1 MTALQPAALALSAE
15 LERELGLPLSR
26 DLRMGDVADVDGDLL
41 WLYSRSRPGV
51 VYAMQQTPEGIAVHV
66 GEGCES
72 EPFNGPTACWHS
84 KEYSVTT
91 NSQALVKQ
99 EAILTPS
106 PVEFSAEQLALI
118 KSQIAKGA
126 SDGELALFVA
136 TCRRTGLDPFLRQ
149 IYAIQRRSQE
159 DGKWVNRMT
168 IQVGIDGMRL
178 IAQRTDKY
186 GGQDP
191 IEYLD
196 ADGAWSIVW
205 TGPTKDHPYPL
216 AAKATVYRKDFNR
229 PTVAI
234 CRWQSYVQT
243 TAQGDPTSMWKRMP
257 DVMLGKCAE
266 SLGLRR
272 AFPAEMSGFAA
283 SVDADFDAEAF
294 EAENED
300 AAEPLAGYIDMVAEV
315 PPAPSSEPIGAA
327 TPESTEDPGGIGE
340 WWAETR
346 RLKLDRK
353 AVLAKS
359 QEIYGREPADL
370 EPAERQVLLEAL
382 QPAQPALA

>member
-1 MTALQPAALALSAE
+1 MTDRLYPAPEWPREALALSAE
-15 LERELGLPLSR
+15 LAQELGQIAYL
-26 DLRMGDVADVDGDLL
+26 DGDAFGLFSE
-41 WLYSRSRPGV
+41 SRSGH
-51 VYAMQQTPEGIAVHV
+51 VYDMQRLPEGTVVHQ
-66 GEGCES
+66 GEGCEG
-72 EPFNGPTACWHS
+72 EPFNGPTVCWHS
-84 KEYSVTT
+84 RNYSWRTDMI
-91 NSQALVKQ
+91 QAIVKQ
-99 EAILTPS
+99 EAILTPA

-118 KSQIAKGA
+118 KSQIAKGCT
-126 SDGELALFVA
+126 DGELALFVA

-149 IYAIQRRSQE
+149 IYAIQRRAQE
-159 DGKWVNRMT
+159 DGKWVSRMT

-205 TGPTKDHPYPL
+205 TGPTKEHPFPL

-243 TAQGDPTSMWKRMP
+243 NAQGDPTSMWKKMP

-283 SVDADFDAEAF
+283 SVDADFDADAF
-294 EAENED
+294 DAENEQ
-300 AAEPLAGYIDMVAEV
+300 AAPLAGYIDVTPEG
-315 PPAPSSEPIGAA
+315 PPASPSEPTEPPTQETG
-327 TPESTEDPGGIGE
+327 EDPVAAIGE
-340 WWAETR
+340 WWAATR

-370 EPAERQVLLEAL
+370 EDAELQTLLEAL